1 MVTES
6 YAISG
11 RLNKKK
17 KREQELGKLVK
28 WKTPFKR
35 RNSLKKMREGGVSK
49 KNSRYIKEKR
59 YTCEKLG
66 YLCLIFES
74 RYSGTNRKKRLIPH
88 DQYTFWHVQD

>member
-35 RNSLKKMREGGVSK
+35 RNSLKKMREGGFQRRTVGTIK
-49 KNSRYIKEKR
+49 KKV
-59 YTCEKLG
+59 T
-66 YLCLIFES
+66 
-74 RYSGTNRKKRLIPH
+74 
-88 DQYTFWHVQD
+88 HVKNLDICV

>member
-35 RNSLKKMREGGVSK
+35 RNSFKKMREGGFQRRTVGILK
-49 KNSRYIKEKR
+49 KK
-59 YTCEKLG
+59 
-66 YLCLIFES
+66 
-74 RYSGTNRKKRLIPH
+74 GT
-88 DQYTFWHVQD
+88 HVKNLDICV